1 MAIKMTKSLR
11 KDFFMEIKKS
21 MSRFISIML
30 IVALGVAFFAGLR
43 SSSPAM
49 KASADAQYDKENL
62 MDIRVVGTLGLTEAD
77 LNKIREINGVKEA
90 EGSFTTDFICHVN
103 SKEVVTK
110 VISMPQSINDVKCTE
125 GRYPEKYNECLA
137 SREFLEESGLKIG
150 DYMTLKT
157 GTNESIFDTLAAE
170 TYTIVGVCAS
180 GYFLNGNM
188 GTATVGDGVVDGY
201 VVIPRES
208 FATTVYTSIYLTVN
222 GASQLNC
229 FGKDYSALIENVTK
243 ELNEIAEQRSEI
255 RDSEVRSQITEM
267 LTKASQEYNA
277 KKAVAEAELEK
288 AYQELVDS
296 EEVLN
301 ASKQLFE
308 EKKKMLEES
317 ETEIPLSKQKIAEA
331 KQQVEQ
337 LRKYRATTSKQ
348 AEESEKQARI
358 YYDRWK
364 SLSQSGA
371 PEDQIKDAET
381 KYNSLA
387 TLAAFYKNEV
397 DASTKKIDSA
407 TKEIEDGEKLIKEVE
422 SSLANK
428 DQLLADTEKQ
438 LNDAEIQLQRGKEQY
453 EIAKQDAV
461 DEFADAEFELRN
473 AEIKL
478 NNMKDSEWYVL
489 DRSSIES
496 YASFLTDAQS
506 IGALGTVFPLIF
518 FIVAALVCLTTM
530 TRMVEEQRTQIGTLK
545 ALGYSKASIISKYI
559 MYAFLASIIGSI
571 IGVAVGE
578 FTIPHLIVMAY
589 RMAYYNLKQTVV
601 RLNVYYA
608 VTASGLAVLCTCL
621 AAFAACYK
629 ELRSVAAELMRPK
642 SPKVGKRILIERM
655 SFIWDRLDFAQK
667 AACRNLFRYKRRFFM
682 TLFGVGGCMALLLV
696 GFGINDSVSSM
707 ASRQYGNIFKYDAL
721 VSVDS
726 TLTRAGRRAMLSDV
740 QDIND
745 ISAYT
750 QAHRSIIYSANN
762 SNDVDNLKYA
772 YLVVPNDTESFE
784 SFVAIQPRTGGNG
797 KLKSIIN
804 LIKGKETKAADDG
817 LALGNDGVIITEKY
831 AEMLGIGVGDSI
843 FIRQS
848 ESDSV
853 CKEVKVSG
861 ITENYMFN
869 YVYMSRSLYSDFYGE
884 EPDANILMVKF
895 DSKANTESV
904 VDSVLKIKGITSVTL
919 NDEMLEDINNMT
931 GRLIFIIIMMIVA
944 AALLAFVVIYNLNNI
959 NISERRREL
968 ATIKL
973 LGFYDD
979 EVAKY
984 VYRENIVLTVLGT
997 LLGIILGIVLHRFVM
1012 GTVETDVYMFGRTLK
1027 LLSVVIS
1034 AVLTVV
1040 FSMLVNIIMYY
1051 KLKKIDMVESLKS
1064 VE

>member
-1 MAIKMTKSLR
+1 MSKSLR

-30 IVALGVAFFAGLR
+30 IVTLGVAFFAGLR

-62 MDIRVVGTLGLTEAD
+62 MDIRVVGTLGLTESD
-77 LNKIREINGVKEA
+77 LSKIREIEGVKEA
-90 EGSFTTDFICHVN
+90 EGSFTTNFICHVN

-110 VISMPQSINDVKCTE
+110 VISMPQSINDITCTK
-125 GRYPEKYNECLA
+125 GRFPEKYNECLA
-137 SREFLEESGLKIG
+137 SREFLEESGLEIG

-157 GTNESIFDTLAAE
+157 GTSDSIFDTLAAE
-170 TYTIVGVCAS
+170 TYTIVGVCSSA
-180 GYFLNGNM
+180 YFLNGDM

-201 VVIPRES
+201 VVIPKES
-208 FATTVYTSIYLTVN
+208 FATTVYTSVYLTVE
-222 GASQLNC
+222 GAKELNC
-229 FGKDYSALIENVTK
+229 FSDDYSALVEKVTK
-243 ELNEIAEQRSEI
+243 QLNEIAEI
-255 RDSEVRSQITEM
+255 RCEVRYSEVRSKTSEM
-267 LTKASQEYNA
+267 LTKASNEYNA
-277 KKAVAEAELEK
+277 KKAIADNELAK
-288 AYQELVDS
+288 AYQELLDT

-301 ASKQLFE
+301 ASKQIFE
-308 EKKKMLEES
+308 EKKKMLEDA

-331 KQQVEQ
+331 KQTVERLKK
-337 LRKYRATTSKQ
+337 LRAAAAAS
-348 AEESEKQARI
+348 AEKAESEAYA
-358 YYDRWK
+358 YYNAWK
-364 SLSQSGA
+364 DLAESGA
-371 PEDQIKDAET
+371 PEEKIKEAET
-381 KYNSLA
+381 QYSIIA
-387 TLAAFYKNEV
+387 GTAAVSKAQVENY
-397 DASTKKIDSA
+397 TKKIDAA
-407 TKEIEDGEKLIKEVE
+407 TKEIEEGEKLINEVQ

-428 DQLLADTEKQ
+428 DQLLAETEKQ
-438 LNDAEIQLQRGKEQY
+438 ISDAEIQLQRGKEQY
-453 EIAKQDAV
+453 AIAKQDAI
-461 DEFADAEFELRN
+461 DEFADAELELRN
-473 AEIKL
+473 AETRL
-478 NNMKDSEWYVL
+478 NNMEVPEWYVL
-489 DRSSIES
+489 DRSSVES
-496 YASFLTDAQS
+496 YASFLNDAQS

-518 FIVAALVCLTTM
+518 FLVAALVSLTTM

-545 ALGYSKASIISKYI
+545 ALGYSKVSIISKYI
-559 MYAFLASIIGSI
+559 MYAFLASVIGSI

-578 FTIPHLIVMAY
+578 FTIPYLIVRAY
-589 RMAYYNLKQTVV
+589 SMAYYNLKQTVV
-601 RLNVYYA
+601 SLNIYYA
-608 VTASGLAVLCTCL
+608 LIASALAVLCTCV

-629 ELRSVAAELMRPK
+629 ELKSVAAELMRPK

-707 ASRQYGNIFKYDAL
+707 ANKQYGKIFKYDAL

-740 QDIND
+740 QDISD
-745 ISAYT
+745 ISGYT
-750 QAHRSIIYSANN
+750 QAHRSIVYSADNA
-762 SNDVDNLKYA
+762 NDVDNLKYA
-772 YLVVPNDTESFE
+772 YLVVPNDTEGFE
-784 SFVAIQPRTGGNG
+784 SFVAIQPRKGNS
-797 KLKSIIN
+797 KIKNIIDI
-804 LIKGKETKAADDG
+804 IKGKEINTANDG
-817 LALGNDGVIITEKY
+817 LVLSDDGVIITEKY
-831 AEMLGIGVGDSI
+831 AELLGVNIGDSI

-848 ESDSV
+848 ESDSLP
-853 CKEVKVSG
+853 KEVKISG

-869 YVYMSRSLYSDFYGE
+869 YVYMSRSLYNYFYGE
-884 EPDANILMVKF
+884 EPDPNILMVMF
-895 DSKANTESV
+895 DPKADTASV
-904 VDSVLKIKGITSVTL
+904 VDSVLNITGIMSVTL
-919 NDEMLEDINNMT
+919 NDETLEDINDMT
-931 GRLIFIIIMMIVA
+931 GRLIFIVIMMIVA

-1012 GTVETDVYMFGRTLK
+1012 GTVETDVYMFGRSLK
-1027 LLSVVIS
+1027 FLSVVIS
-1034 AVLTVV
+1034 AILTVV
-1040 FSMLVNIIMYY
+1040 FSMLVNILMYY

>member
-1 MAIKMTKSLR
+1 MTKSLR
-11 KDFFMEIKKS
+11 KEFFMEIKKS
-21 MSRFISIML
+21 LSRFISIML
-30 IVALGVAFFAGLR
+30 IVTLGVAFFAGIR

-49 KASADAQYDKENL
+49 KDSADAQYDKENL
-62 MDIRVVGTLGLTEAD
+62 MDIRVVGTLGLTETD
-77 LNKIREINGVKEA
+77 LSKIREIDGVKEA

-125 GRYPEKYNECLA
+125 GRYPEQYNECLA

-157 GTNESIFDTLAAE
+157 GTSESIFDTLASE
-170 TYTIVGVCAS
+170 TYTIVGICS
-180 GYFLNGNM
+180 SSYFLNGNM

-201 VVIPRES
+201 VVIPKES
-208 FATTVYTSIYLTVN
+208 FATTVYTSVYLTVD
-222 GASQLNC
+222 GAKQLNC
-229 FGKDYSALIENVTK
+229 FGDEYSNLINGVEEK
-243 ELNEIAEQRSEI
+243 LNEIAENRCEV
-255 RDSEVRSQITEM
+255 RYSEVRSQTTEL
-267 LTKASQEYNA
+267 LTKASNEYNS
-277 KKAVAEAELEK
+277 KKAIAESELEK

-301 ASKQLFE
+301 ESKKIFE
-308 EKKKMLEES
+308 EKKKMLEDA
-317 ETEIPLSKQKIAEA
+317 ETEIPLSKQRIAEA
-331 KQQVEQ
+331 RQTVEQ
-337 LRKYRATTSKQ
+337 LRKLRSAASVS
-348 AEESEKQARI
+348 AEKAESEALT
-358 YYDRWK
+358 YYNNWK
-364 SLSQSGA
+364 NLAQNGA
-371 PEDQIKDAET
+371 PEDQVKDAET
-381 KYNSLA
+381 KYNTLA
-387 TLAAFYKNEV
+387 TLAAFYQKQVE
-397 DASTKKIDSA
+397 DYTEKIDSA
-407 TKEIEDGEKLIKEVE
+407 TKEIEDGEKLINEVQ

-428 DQLLADTEKQ
+428 DRLLAETEKQ
-438 LNDAEIQLQRGKEQY
+438 ISDAEIQLQRGKEQY

-461 DEFADAEFELRN
+461 DEFSDAELELRN
-473 AEIKL
+473 AETRL
-478 NNMKDSEWYVL
+478 NNMEVPEWHVL

-518 FIVAALVCLTTM
+518 FLVAALVSLTTM

-545 ALGYSKASIISKYI
+545 ALGYSKTSIISKYI
-559 MYAFLASIIGSI
+559 MYAFLASLAGCV
-571 IGVAVGE
+571 IGVLIGE
-578 FTIPHLIVMAY
+578 FTIPYFILRAY
-589 RMAYYNLKQTVV
+589 KMAYYNLKQTVV
-601 RLNVYYA
+601 RLNVYSA
-608 VTASGLAVLCTCL
+608 LAASVLAILCTCL
-621 AAFAACYK
+621 ASFAACYR
-629 ELRSVAAELMRPK
+629 ELKSAAAELMRPK

-655 SFIWDRLDFAQK
+655 KFIWDRLDFTQK

-707 ASRQYGNIFKYDAL
+707 AKNQYGKIFKYDAV

-726 TLTRAGRRAMLSDV
+726 TITRAGRRAMISDV
-740 QDIND
+740 QDITEITD
-745 ISAYT
+745 FA

-762 SNDVDNLKYA
+762 SKQIEDLKYA
-772 YLVVPNDTESFE
+772 YLVVPNDAENFE
-784 SFVAIQPRTGGNG
+784 NFVAIQPRNG
-797 KLKSIIN
+797 ENRGIKNIIN
-804 LIKGKETKAADDG
+804 LVRGKGTDAATDG
-817 LALGNDGVIITEKY
+817 LVLGDDGVIITEKY
-831 AEMLGIGVGDSI
+831 AQLLNVGIGDSI

-848 ESDSV
+848 ESDSA

-869 YVYMSRSLYSDFYGE
+869 YIYMSRSLYSYFYGE
-884 EPDANILMVKF
+884 EPDSNILMIKF
-895 DSKANTESV
+895 DSKADTSAA
-904 VDSVLKIKGITSVTL
+904 VDSILKITGITSATL
-919 NDEMLEDINNMT
+919 NDEMLEDINSMT
-931 GRLIFIIIMMIVA
+931 GRLVFIIIMMIVA

-997 LLGIILGIVLHRFVM
+997 ILGVILGIILHRFVM
-1012 GTVETDVYMFGRTLK
+1012 NTVETDVYMFGRSLK
-1027 LLSVVIS
+1027 ILSVLIS
-1034 AVLTVV
+1034 AVLTVI
-1040 FSMLVNIIMYY
+1040 FSMLVNVIMYY
-1051 KLKKIDMVESLKS
+1051 KLRKIDMVESLKS